1 MGKTPTSSP
10 LIAHLLRRAG
20 FGTTPKELEFY
31 NQLGYEKSVKRLTE
45 PEKVKNVALEALI
58 ADQNFDFTNIA
69 DLKRWWLFR
78 MCFTER
84 PLEEKMTLFW
94 HGHFATS
101 INKVDNTYAMYL
113 QNLLMRKLALG
124 NFGDLLLGISK
135 DPAMIQWLDNQQN
148 RKGSPNE
155 NYAREVMELFTLGIG
170 HYTERDIK
178 EAARAFT
185 GWQARNGYF
194 FFNDKQHDFGNKTVL
209 ANSGNL
215 NGQDIVGILVKEPA
229 TGVFLAHKLIAFF
242 VSDNPDPSMVRD
254 IASVYHDSHG
264 DMRSVMQA
272 IFLHPHFISDKALHA
287 KIKSPAE
294 MVVGTVKTLQVN
306 KLDADLPAVMSRMG
320 QSLFQPPNVKGWD
333 GGRAWISTNTMMER
347 FNFAGRI
354 TQRKFD
360 SLEGYISPSQ
370 LIANQNLTDADEL
383 VDYFLN
389 LLTDNDV
396 SKITRQ
402 SLVSYVSSG
411 LSDGESANLQ
421 DNKLLDMK
429 LRGLVHLIMTLPAY
443 QLA

>member
-1 MGKTPTSSP
+1 
-10 LIAHLLRRAG
+10 
-20 FGTTPKELEFY
+20 
-31 NQLGYEKSVKRLTE
+31 
-45 PEKVKNVALEALI
+45 
-58 ADQNFDFTNIA
+58 
-69 DLKRWWLFR
+69 
-78 MCFTER
+78 
-84 PLEEKMTLFW
+84 
-94 HGHFATS
+94 
-101 INKVDNTYAMYL
+101 
-113 QNLLMRKLALG
+113 
-124 NFGDLLLGISK
+124 
-135 DPAMIQWLDNQQN
+135 
-148 RKGSPNE
+148 
-155 NYAREVMELFTLGIG
+155 
-170 HYTERDIK
+170 
-178 EAARAFT
+178 
-185 GWQARNGYF
+185 
-194 FFNDKQHDFGNKTVL
+194 
-209 ANSGNL
+209 
-215 NGQDIVGILVKEPA
+215 
-229 TGVFLAHKLIAFF
+229 
-242 VSDNPDPSMVRD
+242 
-254 IASVYHDSHG
+254 
-264 DMRSVMQA
+264 
-272 IFLHPHFISDKALHA
+272 
-287 KIKSPAE
+287 